1 MGWSWNQ
8 DTLISLH
15 LNTFTWKIIH
25 VSKILRQELLN
36 LKTHRLAADL
46 SPLASVCEQLCTWI
60 CVLRCEEY
68 SAADKFWTFHFL
80 HQLVQQQFDP
90 CYGHLCASRWTLYLW
105 HQVKTQSHSR
115 KYGEGGGAFCM
126 LPISNNSKTHFEFTS
141 SIKLQTYFYGNLGQT
156 QKKRRC
162 IFWRQIPM
170 QIKRLYAKSLINS
183 TIRLQAAHFHGFVLQ
198 SRQHH
203 DAHKVHCKI

>member
-1 MGWSWNQ
+1 MYILKTPRAAKTAVWLISQQLCSDSSLGWSWNQ

-36 LKTHRLAADL
+36 LETHRLAADL

-68 SAADKFWTFHFL
+68 SAADKFWTFHFQ
-80 HQLVQQQFDP
+80 HVQLVQQQFDP

-115 KYGEGGGAFCM
+115 KYGAGEGGPQACCQF
-126 LPISNNSKTHFEFTS
+126 
-141 SIKLQTYFYGNLGQT
+141 QTAAN
-156 QKKRRC
+156 
-162 IFWRQIPM
+162 IFWV
-170 QIKRLYAKSLINS
+170 Y
-183 TIRLQAAHFHGFVLQ
+183 
-198 SRQHH
+198 
-203 DAHKVHCKI
+203 

>member
-1 MGWSWNQ
+1 MPHMPRYLMLMILLFYRTILSCLETEKCVKFYFTMYILKTPRAAKTAVWLISQQLCSDSSLGWSLNQ

-90 CYGHLCASRWTLYLW
+90 CFGHLCLS
-105 HQVKTQSHSR
+105 
-115 KYGEGGGAFCM
+115 
-126 LPISNNSKTHFEFTS
+126 
-141 SIKLQTYFYGNLGQT
+141 
-156 QKKRRC
+156 
-162 IFWRQIPM
+162 PM
-170 QIKRLYAKSLINS
+170 N
-183 TIRLQAAHFHGFVLQ
+183 
-198 SRQHH
+198 
-203 DAHKVHCKI
+203 